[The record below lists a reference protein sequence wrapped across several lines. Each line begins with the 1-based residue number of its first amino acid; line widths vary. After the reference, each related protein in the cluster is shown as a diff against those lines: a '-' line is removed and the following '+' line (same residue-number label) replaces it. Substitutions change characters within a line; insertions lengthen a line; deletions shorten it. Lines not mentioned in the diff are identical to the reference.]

1 MSEQYIIGL
10 DIGGGSG
17 RCLLVEVESRQIFSA
32 SRTWTHPV
40 APGTGGFGF
49 DLDLNDIWLKIGMI
63 TREVLTK
70 AGVSPDKV
78 LGIATTSMR
87 HGVVVIDK
95 NGKAL
100 MTFANKD
107 ARAAMEAFT
116 LAADHGQK
124 LYDRTGH
131 WPCPVFAA
139 SHLTYMTNNVPD
151 TLKNASAVLS
161 ISDWAG
167 YCLTGVAAAEPSQA
181 GETMLLDLE
190 SRDWADDLIA
200 ELKFPRDIFPKV
212 MNAGER
218 LGTLTQKAAEH
229 LGLQAGTPVAVGG
242 GDTQSGLLGSGAASP
257 GQMAA
262 VAGTT
267 TPVQLVVDRPIIDPE
282 ARLWT
287 GQHIVPGMWVLE
299 SNAGATGRML
309 DMLAEVL
316 YPDAISPVAT
326 LMAEATSAAPGSNG
340 IISTM
345 GGQVFNAKELMNVPV
360 NSLTLSP
367 VIADK
372 KGGRANMCRSILEGM
387 AYALVANIE
396 QIKKVG
402 GEINELKLCGG
413 MSRSALWS
421 QINCDILNIPVNV
434 FEPQAT
440 ALGATICAGVGAGIF
455 KDLIEGAGRLAR
467 IVHEHTPDEK
477 GFKVYQR
484 FYNDWS
490 SLMASRKEV
499 DDKAGNMILQEI
511 AGGQKEAESEAVA
524 TDFRPHILVTAEL
537 DKEAIDALREMGDV
551 EYASYREKMRL
562 LTGDDLVKA
571 LHGINVFIAEIDIVD
586 AMSLTKLP
594 DLKLIATCRA
604 NPVNIDIKACT
615 NLGIPVINT
624 PGRNADAV
632 ADLTLAFM
640 LMLARKFP
648 ASGEFLRESGSE
660 AGDMGRM
667 GMAHK
672 RFQGSELGGKIV
684 GLIGMGAV
692 GKKTAKRVRSF
703 GAKLIIYDPYI
714 TQDIAILAGG
724 EQVSLDTLLAES
736 DFICMHAPV
745 TKETKG
751 MLNADAFAKVKAGAF
766 LINTARAALID
777 EEALFDALESGKIG
791 GTALDVFD
799 VEPPASDDPLLNLP
813 NVITT
818 PHIGGNTIEVG
829 AHQGQIVADELKL
842 MLSGKKP
849 RHVLNPDVLDGFSW
863 TAARKELSA
872 EEIEELA
879 SSVAPGVSDL
889 EVEAKKEKTGGK
901 SYSRDIRQE
910 DIQMTSAADIGPV
923 RDSMTRLLQACIDK
937 IVSDETLRSFSE
949 GKDVTMRFV
958 ITDLDLE
965 FSLALKDGAIE
976 CRLGV
981 PPEADVVLKMKAH
994 ILDNIFTGRI
1004 KGMSAAMSGDL
1015 SFTGDTA
1022 KAMTFQSVQ
1031 NDLIRLYS
1039 KAREE
1044 VGDPGDLT
1052 QIGKAPQA
1060 QQIPKQQ
1067 RVSQGFEPTVIK
1079 VGDIRDEILEVIN
1092 ELYAKRLITAT
1103 GGNVSA
1109 RLPGKENEIW
1119 ISPSQIFKGDLRPDM
1134 MVRIDLDGNP
1144 LDPDALPASS
1154 ERNLHAE
1161 IYQRRPE
1168 VNAIIHTHAPMAT
1181 ILDMANI
1188 PFVPISTD
1196 AAFMGEIPSVPF
1208 FMPGSI
1214 ELANA
1219 VADAIGDKGIAVFM
1233 RNHGLV
1239 VIGTS
1244 LRRTVDMTDMIE
1256 TTARALIFCR
1266 SLGIKPSVLPDNMIE
1281 DLKEIGR
1288 MMA

>member
-17 RCLLVEVESRQIFSA
+17 RCLLVEVESKQIFST
-32 SRTWTHPV
+32 SRTWTHPI

-49 DLDLNDIWLKIGMI
+49 NLDLNDIWRKIGMI
-63 TREVLTK
+63 TREALTK
-70 AGVSPDKV
+70 ADVSPDKV
-78 LGIATTSMR
+78 LGISTTSMR

-95 NGKAL
+95 DGKAL

-139 SHLTYMTNNVPD
+139 SHLTYMANNAPD
-151 TLKNASAVLS
+151 VLEKASAILS

-167 YCLTGVAAAEPSQA
+167 YCLTGVVAAEPSQA

-212 MNAGER
+212 MSAGER
-218 LGTLTQKAAEH
+218 LGTLTKEAAKH
-229 LGLQAGTPVAVGG
+229 LGLQAGTPVAIGG
-242 GDTQSGLLGSGAASP
+242 GDTQSGLLGSGATSP

-287 GQHIVPGMWVLE
+287 GQHIIPGMWVLE
-299 SNAGATGRML
+299 SNAGSTGRML
-309 DMLAEVL
+309 DMLAEAL
-316 YPDAISPVAT
+316 YPDATSPVAT

-340 IISTM
+340 IISTL
-345 GGQVFNAKELMNVPV
+345 GAQVFNAKELMNVPV

-372 KGGRANMCRSILEGM
+372 KGGRANLCRSILEGM
-387 AYALVANIE
+387 AYALVTNIE
-396 QIKKVG
+396 QIKRVG

-421 QINCDILNIPVNV
+421 QINCDILNISVNV

-440 ALGATICAGVGAGIF
+440 ALGAIICAGVGAGVF
-455 KDLIEGAGRLAR
+455 KDLSEGAKRLASPVR
-467 IVHEHTPDEK
+467 EHKPDAETSGIYQGLNKDWSELLDVRKGFDEK
-477 GFKVYQR
+477 
-484 FYNDWS
+484 
-490 SLMASRKEV
+490 
-499 DDKAGNMILQEI
+499 
-511 AGGQKEAESEAVA
+511 AGGKIMQVVLSQTGEEETRVSAS
-524 TDFRPHILVTAEL
+524 DFRPRILVTAEL
-537 DKEAIDALREMGDV
+537 DEGSLGALREIGDV
-551 EYASYREKMRL
+551 EYASYRERMRL

-571 LHGINVFIAEIDIVD
+571 LEGVHVFITEIDVVD
-586 AMSLTKLP
+586 GKALGRLP

-615 NLGIPVINT
+615 KLGIPVINT

-632 ADLTLAFM
+632 ADLTVAFI
-640 LMLARKFP
+640 LMLARRFP
-648 ASGEFLRESGSE
+648 GAGEFLHEPGGE

-667 GMAHK
+667 GMAHNK
-672 RFQGSELGGKIV
+672 FQGKELWRKTI
-684 GLIGMGAV
+684 GLVGMGAV
-692 GKKTAKRVRSF
+692 GKKTAKRVHSF
-703 GAKLIIYDPYI
+703 GANLLIYDPYI
-714 TQDIAILAGG
+714 SPEQAILAGAKK
-724 EQVSLDTLLAES
+724 VSFETLLKQS
-736 DFICMHAPV
+736 DFICLHAPV
-745 TKETKG
+745 TKETRG
-751 MLNADAFAKVKAGAF
+751 MINADAFAKMKQSAF
-766 LINTARAALID
+766 LINTARSALID
-777 EEALFDALESGKIG
+777 NDALVAALESGKLG
-791 GTALDVFD
+791 GAALDVFN

-813 NVITT
+813 NVIGT
-818 PHIGGNTIEVG
+818 PHIGGNTVEVG
-829 AHQGQIVADELKL
+829 AHQGQIVVDELSL
-842 MLSGKKP
+842 MLGGKKP
-849 RHVLNPDVLDGFSW
+849 HYVLNPDVLEGFSW
-863 TAARKELSA
+863 TGRRKELSA

-889 EVEAKKEKTGGK
+889 EVEAKKEKK
-901 SYSRDIRQE
+901 EQISYSGDIRRE
-910 DIQMTSAADIGPV
+910 DTQTMSAADIGPV
-923 RDSMTRLLQACIDK
+923 RDNMMRLLQAYIDK
-937 IVSDETLRSFSE
+937 IVSDETLKTFSE
-949 GKDVTMRFV
+949 GKDVTMHFI

-965 FSLALKDGAIE
+965 FSIALKDGIVESA
-976 CRLGV
+976 LSA
-981 PPEADVVLKMKAH
+981 PPDSDVILKMKAG
-994 ILDNIFTGRI
+994 ILDGIFTGRSE
-1004 KGMSAAMSGDL
+1004 GMKAAMSGDL

-1022 KAMTFQSVQ
+1022 KAMTFQNIQ

-1039 KAREE
+1039 TAREE

-1067 RVSQGFEPTVIK
+1067 GASQGFESTVIK

-1092 ELYAKRLITAT
+1092 ELYAKDLITAT

-1109 RLPGKENEIW
+1109 RIPDKGNEIW
-1119 ISPSQIFKGDLRPDM
+1119 ISPSQIYKGNLRADM

-1161 IYQRRPE
+1161 VYRRRPDI
-1168 VNAIIHTHAPMAT
+1168 NAIIHTHAPMAT

-1188 PFVPISTD
+1188 PFAPISTE
-1196 AAFMGEIPSVPF
+1196 AAFIGEIKSVPF
-1208 FMPGSI
+1208 FMPGSL

-1219 VADAIGDKGIAVFM
+1219 VADAIGNKGIAAFM

-1239 VIGTS
+1239 VTGTS
-1244 LRRTVDMTDMIE
+1244 LRRVMNMTDVIE
-1256 TTARALIFCR
+1256 ITARALISCR
-1266 SLGIKPSVLPDNMIE
+1266 SLGVDPPVLPDDIVEN
-1281 DLKEIGR
+1281 LREIGK